1 MATRTK
7 DSDLTQCFGW
17 AIIGALGATV
27 YFMWADIQ
35 SLWD

>member
-1 MATRTK
+1 MATARK
-7 DSDLTQCFGW
+7 DADLMSCFGW

-35 SLWD
+35 ALWK